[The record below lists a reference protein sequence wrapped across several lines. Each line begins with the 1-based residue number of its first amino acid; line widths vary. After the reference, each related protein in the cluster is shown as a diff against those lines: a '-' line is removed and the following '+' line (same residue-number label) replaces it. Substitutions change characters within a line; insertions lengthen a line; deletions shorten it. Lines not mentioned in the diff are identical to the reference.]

1 MAILVDCLEPT
12 NHFRL
17 HIKQMQVDSATV
29 RLADSSGGKVGLM
42 EAFEYPTNE
51 YYVLRSDDHF
61 GKGRYLVEM
70 GE

>member
-29 RLADSSGGKVGLM
+29 RLADSGKVGLM
-42 EAFEYPTNE
+42 EAFEYPANE

-61 GKGRYLVEM
+61 RKGRYVVEM